1 MFAKFF
7 SYHKYYIYI
16 FHFITAAAA
25 AKSLTKPKLFV
36 YSGNDITIHYL
47 QGHHW
52 LHEYSVFLWG
62 NYTKHTI
69 ILFIKM

>member
-7 SYHKYYIYI
+7 SYHKYYIYF
-16 FHFITAAAA
+16 FHFITAAA

-47 QGHHW
+47 LGHH
-52 LHEYSVFLWG
+52 
-62 NYTKHTI
+62 
-69 ILFIKM
+69 

>member
-7 SYHKYYIYI
+7 SYHKYYIYF

-25 AKSLTKPKLFV
+25 AKLLTKPKLFV

-47 QGHHW
+47 LGHH
-52 LHEYSVFLWG
+52 
-62 NYTKHTI
+62 
-69 ILFIKM
+69 

>member
-7 SYHKYYIYI
+7 SYHKYYIYF

-47 QGHHW
+47 LGHH
-52 LHEYSVFLWG
+52 
-62 NYTKHTI
+62 
-69 ILFIKM
+69 